1 MDPFSARHLRRPRPL
16 ARVGADAVLLC
27 PTYHRGREVLDRRR
41 ADLLHD
47 KAQLEAEQLE
57 HALDAGLAERTQA
70 PDIRPADAYALSTER
85 ERLRNIGAA
94 AKTAV
99 NQDRHPAAYRL
110 DDFGEGVNGR
120 APAILAAPAVI

>member
-70 PDIRPADAYALSTER
+70 PDIRVLSQSLRTAER
-85 ERLRNIGAA
+85 NRWRSFYLG
-94 AKTAV
+94 
-99 NQDRHPAAYRL
+99 
-110 DDFGEGVNGR
+110 G
-120 APAILAAPAVI
+120 